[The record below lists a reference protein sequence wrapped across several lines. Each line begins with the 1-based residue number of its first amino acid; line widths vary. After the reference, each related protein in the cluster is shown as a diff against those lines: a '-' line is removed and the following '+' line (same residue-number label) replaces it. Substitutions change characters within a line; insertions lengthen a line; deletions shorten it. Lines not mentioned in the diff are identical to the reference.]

1 MKPVKLSDPTT
12 PDIELFNFDG
22 PVNASNYKEFLV
34 WAAKNAV
41 SDIHVQGGN
50 PIVIERYG
58 RMVPVTTFS
67 LPDNILSDI
76 IDGLFDPELRA
87 KVGEEPPRTGPYSS
101 MAIRINAMASIAV
114 NDCAFAAML
123 CRRPLPTC

>member
-1 MKPVKLSDPTT
+1 MNPTKPSDPST
-12 PDIELFNFDG
+12 PDLEMFDFG
-22 PVNASNYKEFLV
+22 GAVNVQSYKAFLV

-41 SDIHVQGGN
+41 SDIHVQGSN

-58 RMVPVTTFS
+58 RMVPVTPFS

-87 KVGEEPPRTGPYSS
+87 KTGPYSS

-114 NDCAFAAML
+114 NACAFAAML
-123 CRRPLPTC
+123 CRQPQPTC

>member
-1 MKPVKLSDPTT
+1 MNPTKPSDPST
-12 PDIELFNFDG
+12 PDLEMFDFG
-22 PVNASNYKEFLV
+22 GAVNVQSYKAFLV

-41 SDIHVQGGN
+41 SDIHVQGSN

-58 RMVPVTTFS
+58 RMVPVTPFS

-87 KVGEEPPRTGPYSS
+87 KVRGGTPRTGPYSS
-101 MAIRINAMASIAV
+101 MGIRINAMASIAV
-114 NDCAFAAML
+114 NACAFAAML
-123 CRRPLPTC
+123 CRQPQPTC